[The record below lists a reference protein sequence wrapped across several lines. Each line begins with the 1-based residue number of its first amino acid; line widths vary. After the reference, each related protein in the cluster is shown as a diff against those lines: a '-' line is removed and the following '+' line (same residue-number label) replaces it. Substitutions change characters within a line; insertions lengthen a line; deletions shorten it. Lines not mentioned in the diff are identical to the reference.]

1 MGFRFMA
8 FEACGGTAA
17 ARPLGGSPLE
27 ICPTGGTQPGSSRK
41 PRYSGRPLTG
51 RFGPPQYPAVAVK
64 VTRPSSPSGLLTETE
79 RAALRRPVFPLRAA
93 IVYSKPTW
101 QPHSRYYGSLLL
113 VSSGAYNHSTAG
125 LQRTFQMSQATG
137 VETAR
142 QAQELHIFH
151 DVAKALTSSLD
162 LDSILQTIMEK
173 MAEYFRPDTWSLLM
187 VDEQKMELYFAIAVG
202 KASEALKSVRLKV
215 GEGIAG
221 HVAKYG
227 EKLIVPDVRSDKRF
241 AKRIDHVTQW
251 ETQSIICIPLRSKLR
266 VLGVIQLVNVDM
278 KNFTEQE
285 SFFLQSLCDY
295 AAIAIE
301 NARAVEKIQELT
313 ITDDC
318 TGLYNARHLYKTLET
333 EVYRSA
339 RFGYEFS
346 VLFIDLDHFKQVN
359 DTHGHLIG
367 SKLLAEIGY
376 LIKAQLRLIDFAFR
390 YGGDEFVVLLPQT
403 GKDSALVVARRLRDS
418 LRSSCFCKEEGLN
431 LNVRASI
438 GLATYPHD
446 AKTPHDVI
454 RRADEMMYMVKNS
467 TRDNIGI
474 AQRGVEK

>member
-1 MGFRFMA
+1 
-8 FEACGGTAA
+8 
-17 ARPLGGSPLE
+17 
-27 ICPTGGTQPGSSRK
+27 
-41 PRYSGRPLTG
+41 
-51 RFGPPQYPAVAVK
+51 
-64 VTRPSSPSGLLTETE
+64 
-79 RAALRRPVFPLRAA
+79 
-93 IVYSKPTW
+93 
-101 QPHSRYYGSLLL
+101 
-113 VSSGAYNHSTAG
+113 
-125 LQRTFQMSQATG
+125 MSQATG
-137 VETAR
+137 AETAR
-142 QAQELHIFH
+142 QIQEVNIFH

-173 MAEYFRPDTWSLLM
+173 MAEYFRPDNWSLLM
-187 VDEQKMELYFAIAVG
+187 VDEKQEELYFAIAVG
-202 KASEALKSVRLKV
+202 PKAEALKNLRLKI

-227 EKLIVPDVRSDKRF
+227 KQEIVHDVRKDRRF
-241 AKRIDHVTQW
+241 AKRIDEMIEW
-251 ETQSIICIPLRSKLR
+251 ETQSIICMPLRSKLR
-266 VLGVIQLVNVDM
+266 VLGVIQLINVDM
-278 KNFTEQE
+278 AHFGDQE
-285 SFFLQSLCDY
+285 AFFLQSICDY

-301 NARAVEKIQELT
+301 NARAFEKIQELT

-359 DTHGHLIG
+359 DTHGHLVG

-376 LIKAQLRLIDFAFR
+376 LVKAQLRLIDFAFR
-390 YGGDEFVVLLPQT
+390 YGGDEFVILLPQT
-403 GKDSALVVARRLRDS
+403 SKDSALVVARRLRDS
-418 LRSSCFCKEEGLN
+418 QRASAICKEEGLN

-446 AKTPHDVI
+446 AKAPHDII
-454 RRADEMMYMVKNS
+454 RQADEMMYMVKNS

>member
-1 MGFRFMA
+1 
-8 FEACGGTAA
+8 
-17 ARPLGGSPLE
+17 
-27 ICPTGGTQPGSSRK
+27 
-41 PRYSGRPLTG
+41 
-51 RFGPPQYPAVAVK
+51 
-64 VTRPSSPSGLLTETE
+64 
-79 RAALRRPVFPLRAA
+79 
-93 IVYSKPTW
+93 
-101 QPHSRYYGSLLL
+101 
-113 VSSGAYNHSTAG
+113 
-125 LQRTFQMSQATG
+125 MSQATG

>member
-1 MGFRFMA
+1 M
-8 FEACGGTAA
+8 TN
-17 ARPLGGSPLE
+17 S
-27 ICPTGGTQPGSSRK
+27 TGAERRRQD
-41 PRYSGRPLTG
+41 
-51 RFGPPQYPAVAVK
+51 QE
-64 VTRPSSPSGLLTETE
+64 VT
-79 RAALRRPVFPLRAA
+79 
-93 IVYSKPTW
+93 
-101 QPHSRYYGSLLL
+101 
-113 VSSGAYNHSTAG
+113 
-125 LQRTFQMSQATG
+125 
-137 VETAR
+137 
-142 QAQELHIFH
+142 IFH

-173 MAEYFRPDTWSLLM
+173 MAEFFRPDTWSLLM
-187 VDEQKMELYFAIAVG
+187 VDDQRDELYFAIAVG
-202 KASEALKSVRLKV
+202 SAAEALKNVRLKV

-221 HVAKYG
+221 WVAKNG
-227 EKLIVPDVRSDKRF
+227 ERLVVPDVMNDPRF
-241 AKRIDHVTQW
+241 AKRIDEMTKW
-251 ETQSIICIPLRSKLR
+251 ETRSIICVPLRSKHR

-278 KNFTEQE
+278 QNFSDREE
-285 SFFLQSLCDY
+285 FFLQSLCDY

-301 NARAVEKIQELT
+301 NARSVEKIQELT

-339 RFGYEFS
+339 RFGYEFT

-376 LIKAQLRLIDFAFR
+376 LIKAQLRLIDYAFR
-390 YGGDEFVVLLPQT
+390 YGGDEFVILLPQT
-403 GKDSALVVARRLRDS
+403 AKDAALVVARRLRDT
-418 LRSSCFCKEEGLN
+418 LRTTLFCQEEGLN

-438 GLATYPHD
+438 GVATYPHD

-454 RRADEMMYMVKNS
+454 RQADEMMYLVKNT

-474 AQRGVEK
+474 AQRGVMK

>member
-1 MGFRFMA
+1 M
-8 FEACGGTAA
+8 
-17 ARPLGGSPLE
+17 
-27 ICPTGGTQPGSSRK
+27 TQAPGA
-41 PRYSGRPLTG
+41 GR
-51 RFGPPQYPAVAVK
+51 
-64 VTRPSSPSGLLTETE
+64 
-79 RAALRRPVFPLRAA
+79 
-93 IVYSKPTW
+93 
-101 QPHSRYYGSLLL
+101 
-113 VSSGAYNHSTAG
+113 N
-125 LQRTFQMSQATG
+125 
-137 VETAR
+137 R
-142 QAQELHIFH
+142 QSQELNIFH

-187 VDEQKMELYFAIAVG
+187 VDAERDELYFAIAVG
-202 KASEALKSVRLKV
+202 SAAEALKNVRLKV

-221 HVAKYG
+221 HVAKHG
-227 EKLIVPDVRSDKRF
+227 EKLIVPDVMTDPRF
-241 AKRIDHVTQW
+241 TKRIDEMTKW
-251 ETQSIICIPLRSKLR
+251 ETHSIICVPVRSKLR

-278 KNFTEQE
+278 AHFGDDE
-285 SFFLQSLCDY
+285 SFFLQALCDY

-339 RFGYEFS
+339 RFAYEFT

-376 LIKAQLRLIDFAFR
+376 LVKAQLRLIDYAFR

-403 GKDSALVVARRLRDS
+403 GKDQALVVARRLRDS
-418 LRSSCFCKEEGLN
+418 LRTSMFCKDEGLN

-438 GLATYPHD
+438 GVATYPHD

-454 RRADEMMYMVKNS
+454 RQADEMMYLVKNT

-474 AQRGVEK
+474 AQRGVMK

>member
-1 MGFRFMA
+1 
-8 FEACGGTAA
+8 
-17 ARPLGGSPLE
+17 
-27 ICPTGGTQPGSSRK
+27 
-41 PRYSGRPLTG
+41 
-51 RFGPPQYPAVAVK
+51 
-64 VTRPSSPSGLLTETE
+64 
-79 RAALRRPVFPLRAA
+79 
-93 IVYSKPTW
+93 
-101 QPHSRYYGSLLL
+101 
-113 VSSGAYNHSTAG
+113 
-125 LQRTFQMSQATG
+125 MSQATG
-137 VETAR
+137 AETAR
-142 QAQELHIFH
+142 QTQELSIFH

-187 VDEQKMELYFAIAVG
+187 VDDNQEELYFAIAVG
-202 KASEALKSVRLKV
+202 TASEALKNVRLRV

-227 EKLIVPDVRSDKRF
+227 EKLIVPDVRADQRF
-241 AKRIDHVTQW
+241 AKRIDQMTQW
-251 ETQSIICIPLRSKLR
+251 ETQSIICVPLKSKLR

-278 KNFTEQE
+278 HHFGDQE

-301 NARAVEKIQELT
+301 NARSVEKIQELT

-318 TGLYNARHLYKTLET
+318 TGLYNARHLYKTLEQ
-333 EVYRSA
+333 EVYRSS

-346 VLFIDLDHFKQVN
+346 VLVIDLDHFKQVN

-367 SKLLAEIGY
+367 SKHLV
-376 LIKAQLRLIDFAFR
+376 KAQLRLIDFAFR

-418 LRSSCFCKEEGLN
+418 LRSSAFCKDESLN

-446 AKTPHDVI
+446 AKTPHDII
-454 RRADEMMYMVKNS
+454 RQADEMMYMVKNS
-467 TRDNIGI
+467 TLDNIGI
-474 AQRGVEK
+474 AQRRVVK